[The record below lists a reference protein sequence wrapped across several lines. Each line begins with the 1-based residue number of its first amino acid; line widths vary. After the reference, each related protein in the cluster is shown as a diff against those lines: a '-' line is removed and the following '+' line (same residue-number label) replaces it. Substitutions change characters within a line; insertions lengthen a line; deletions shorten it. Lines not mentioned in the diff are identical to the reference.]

1 METPYQLSPLRSAR
15 ISATFCM
22 HCPSCRAARH
32 RTQSATSNELD
43 MVQFGGDITINGV
56 VVNLAPTQA
65 STGLR
70 LADRRPFDSLPIR
83 IKPHVAVLMV
93 A

>member
-1 METPYQLSPLRSAR
+1 
-15 ISATFCM
+15 
-22 HCPSCRAARH
+22 
-32 RTQSATSNELD
+32 